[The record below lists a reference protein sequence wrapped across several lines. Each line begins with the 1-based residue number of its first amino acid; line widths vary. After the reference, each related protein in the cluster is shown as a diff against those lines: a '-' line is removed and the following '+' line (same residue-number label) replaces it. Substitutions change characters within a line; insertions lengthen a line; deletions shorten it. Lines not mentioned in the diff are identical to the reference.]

1 MSQYRSLRIWMVI
14 VIGLTIM
21 PPTLA
26 QEEQEPGKNPC
37 AELLAVDTSEFADD
51 DENASKQL
59 ELSIALLDE
68 CLNTLLLGL
77 GGTGGIGI
85 NEGQDGDASPFS
97 SLSQDD
103 GNTNFGQD
111 PDSLS
116 TSLTELDD
124 FLDGVEIELDPPGAT
139 PRSMGNGQME
149 SDSQPGLEELNT
161 QEPVSIEP
169 LEDNPGDSILESNK
183 VDIESRHTDR
193 NRQPADPKD
202 EDAVLKQIREAA
214 ERETDPDTKEA
225 LWDQYYDYLDNKKRI

>member
-1 MSQYRSLRIWMVI
+1 MVI
-14 VIGLTIM
+14 VIVLTAVL
-21 PPTLA
+21 PTLA
-26 QEEQEPGKNPC
+26 QEEQEPVKDPC
-37 AELLAVDTSEFADD
+37 TELLAIDTSEFADD
-51 DENASKQL
+51 DENASRQL
-59 ELSIALLDE
+59 EQSIALLDE

-77 GGTGGIGI
+77 GGSGGIGI
-85 NEGQDGDASPFS
+85 NAGLDGDASPFS

-103 GNTNFGQD
+103 GDTNFGKD

-124 FLDGVEIELDPPGAT
+124 FLDGVEIELDPPSST
-139 PRSMGNGQME
+139 PRSLGNGQME
-149 SDSQPGLEELNT
+149 ADSQSGLVELNT
-161 QEPVSIEP
+161 QEPVSDEP
-169 LEDNPGDSILESNK
+169 QEDNPGDSSLESNK

-225 LWDQYYDYLDNKKRI
+225 LWDQYYDYLDNKKRR

>member
-1 MSQYRSLRIWMVI
+1 MSRHPFLRGWLMI
-14 VIGLTIM
+14 VIGLAIVL
-21 PPTLA
+21 PTLA
-26 QEEQEPGKNPC
+26 QEEQEPVKDPC
-37 AELLAVDTSEFADD
+37 AELLAIDTSEFD

-85 NEGQDGDASPFS
+85 NEGLDGVASPFS

-124 FLDGVEIELDPPGAT
+124 FLDGVEIELDPPSAIPSSLGD
-139 PRSMGNGQME
+139 GLME
-149 SDSQPGLEELNT
+149 SDSQSGLEEPNT
-161 QEPVSIEP
+161 QEPVSDEP
-169 LEDNPGDSILESNK
+169 QEDNPGDSSLESNK

-225 LWDQYYDYLDNKKRI
+225 LWDQYYDYLDNKKRR